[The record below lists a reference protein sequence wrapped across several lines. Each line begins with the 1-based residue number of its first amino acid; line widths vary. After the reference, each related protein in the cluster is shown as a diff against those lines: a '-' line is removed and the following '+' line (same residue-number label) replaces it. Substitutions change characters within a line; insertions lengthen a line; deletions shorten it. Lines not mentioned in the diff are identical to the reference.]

1 MTPKKTLKKWFSN
14 LMKPAQEHFAAW
26 IDSYWHKSEQ
36 IPMSNIE
43 GLPRAI
49 ENTASA
55 WQLLNHINDTNAHR
69 TLFDKKV
76 DKEEG
81 KGLSANDFTN
91 DHKQKLEDLQPTDTS
106 GLLPKGGYDGTG
118 QHLKEAID
126 GLQSKMEQVE
136 STLSVD
142 DTSLDTLQEI
152 VSQVKDNKNLETL
165 LISKVDKEDGKG
177 LSANDFTNE
186 HKDKLE
192 GLQPTD
198 TSGLLPKGGYD
209 GTGQELKEAI
219 DGLQTKMQQ
228 VETTLSVDDTSL
240 DTLQEIVTQVKN
252 NKDLATII
260 NGKMDKDEFFEKLKQ
275 LVSFFENSQISISN
289 PLGRMDISSKS
300 LYIHSSEE
308 LLNFFGKGVDIV
320 SGVNIALETNQ
331 GIYLRGSFGQGIVQF
346 FDVYAQ
352 DVNFRGDDSMNAN
365 ISGYKTIS
373 LTAQDSINFNA
384 QTVRVNGN
392 SLTILFE
399 DFQNMYNKVADLEN
413 RISSLESRPAGY
425 P

>member
-126 GLQSKMEQVE
+126 GLQSKMGQVE

-240 DTLQEIVTQVKN
+240 DTLQEIVNQVKD

-308 LLNFFGKGVDIV
+308 LLKFFGKGVDIV

-392 SLTILFE
+392 SLTTLFE
-399 DFQNMYNKVADLEN
+399 DFQNLFNKVGDLES
-413 RISSLESRPAGY
+413 RISLLENRPAGY

>member
-26 IDSYWHKSEQ
+26 IDSFWHKSEK
-36 IPMSNIE
+36 IPMDTIE

-49 ENTASA
+49 ENTVSA
-55 WQLLNHINDTNAHR
+55 GQLLNHINDTNAHR

-76 DKEEG
+76 DKEED
-81 KGLSANDFTN
+81 KGLSSNDFTN
-91 DHKQKLEDLQPTDTS
+91 DHKQKLEGLQPTDTS

-198 TSGLLPKGGYD
+198 TSGLLPKGGYE

-228 VETTLSVDDTSL
+228 VETTLSVDDTAF
-240 DTLQEIVTQVKN
+240 DTLQEIATQVKN

-260 NGKMDKDEFFEKLKQ
+260 NGKMDKDEFFEKFKQ
-275 LVSFFENSQISISN
+275 LVRFFENSQISISN

-300 LYIHSSEE
+300 LYVHSSEE
-308 LLNFFGKGVDIV
+308 LLKFFGKGVDIV

-373 LTAQDSINFNA
+373 LIAQDSINFNA
-384 QTVRVNGN
+384 QTVSVNGN
-392 SLTILFE
+392 SLTTLFE
-399 DFQNMYNKVADLEN
+399 DFQNMYNKVGDLES
-413 RISSLESRPAGY
+413 RISLLENRPAGY

>member
-26 IDSYWHKSEQ
+26 IDSFWHKSEK
-36 IPMSNIE
+36 IPMDTIE

-49 ENTASA
+49 ENTVSA
-55 WQLLNHINDTNAHR
+55 GQLLNHINDTNAHR

-76 DKEEG
+76 DKEED
-81 KGLSANDFTN
+81 KGLSSNDFTN
-91 DHKQKLEDLQPTDTS
+91 DHKQKLEGLQPTDTS

-198 TSGLLPKGGYD
+198 TSGLLPKGGYE

-240 DTLQEIVTQVKN
+240 DTLQEIVSQVKD

-260 NGKMDKDEFFEKLKQ
+260 NGKMDKDEFFEKFKQ
-275 LVSFFENSQISISN
+275 LVRFFENSQISISN

-300 LYIHSSEE
+300 LYVHSSEE
-308 LLNFFGKGVDIV
+308 LLKFFGKGVDIV

-373 LTAQDSINFNA
+373 LIAQDSINFNA
-384 QTVRVNGN
+384 QTVSVNGN
-392 SLTILFE
+392 SLTTLFE
-399 DFQNMYNKVADLEN
+399 DFQNMYNKVGDLES
-413 RISSLESRPAGY
+413 RISLLENRPAGY

>member
-26 IDSYWHKSEQ
+26 IDSFWHKSEK
-36 IPMSNIE
+36 IPMDTIE

-49 ENTASA
+49 ENTVSA
-55 WQLLNHINDTNAHR
+55 GQLLNHINDTNAHR

-81 KGLSANDFTN
+81 KGLSSNDFTN
-91 DHKQKLEDLQPTDTS
+91 DHKQKLEGLQPTDTS

-240 DTLQEIVTQVKN
+240 DTLQEIVSQVKD

-260 NGKMDKDEFFEKLKQ
+260 NGKMDKDEFFEKFKQ
-275 LVSFFENSQISISN
+275 LVRFFENSQISISN

-308 LLNFFGKGVDIV
+308 LLKFFGKGVDIV

-346 FDVYAQ
+346 FDVHAQ

-384 QTVRVNGN
+384 QTVSVNGN
-392 SLTILFE
+392 SLTTLFE

-413 RISSLESRPAGY
+413 RISLLENRPAGY